1 MSDILSYDELEQ
13 KLRQA
18 TIPVT
23 AAELHG
29 FLTGLICGGAS
40 EQKWPI
46 FMNEFTNNG
55 EAYPTALLKEVSALY
70 HDIQH
75 SLEDIDSFNFQLFL
89 PENGDVF
96 NEIDALS
103 EWTSH
108 FLLGLGLVQAKM
120 DKETGEIGEALDD
133 LQNIAV
139 LAYEEDDDPE
149 ELAESLE
156 QVAEYVRTLVAV
168 LYSHYRPYQTTQKTV
183 LH

>member
-1 MSDILSYDELEQ
+1 MSDILSYDELAL

-18 TIPVT
+18 SIPVS

-46 FMNEFTNNG
+46 LMNEFTNNG
-55 EAYPTALLKEVSALY
+55 EAYPTALLKEISALY
-70 HDIQH
+70 HDIHH
-75 SLEDIDSFNFQLFL
+75 SLEEIDSFNFHLYL
-89 PENGDVF
+89 PESDVF
-96 NEIDALS
+96 DEIDALA

-108 FLLGLGLVQAKM
+108 FLLGLGLLQTGL
-120 DKETGEIGEALDD
+120 DKEKGEIGEALDD

-139 LAYEEDDDPE
+139 LTYQEEDAPE
-149 ELAESLE
+149 ELADSLE

-168 LYSHYRPYQTTQKTV
+168 LYAHYRPYQVPQKTV

>member
-1 MSDILSYDELEQ
+1 MPDTLSYDELEQ
-13 KLRQA
+13 KLRQS

-29 FLTGLICGGAS
+29 FLTGLICGGTS

-46 FMNEFTNNG
+46 LMNEFTNNG
-55 EAYPTALLKEVSALY
+55 EAYPTALLKEISNLY
-70 HDIQH
+70 HEIH
-75 SLEDIDSFNFQLFL
+75 CSLEDIDSFNFQLFL
-89 PENGDVF
+89 PESEIF
-96 NEIDALS
+96 NEIEALA

-108 FLLGLGLVQAKM
+108 FLLGLGLVQSGM

-133 LQNIAV
+133 LQNISV
-139 LAYEEDDDPE
+139 LSYQEDDDPE

-156 QVAEYVRTLVAV
+156 QVVEYVRTLVAV
-168 LYSHYRPYQTTQKTV
+168 LYSHYRPYQEAKKNV

>member
-1 MSDILSYDELEQ
+1 
-13 KLRQA
+13 
-18 TIPVT
+18 
-23 AAELHG
+23 
-29 FLTGLICGGAS
+29 
-40 EQKWPI
+40 
-46 FMNEFTNNG
+46 
-55 EAYPTALLKEVSALY
+55 
-70 HDIQH
+70 
-75 SLEDIDSFNFQLFL
+75 
-89 PENGDVF
+89 GDVF

-168 LYSHYRPYQTTQKTV
+168 LYAHYRPYQTTQKTV